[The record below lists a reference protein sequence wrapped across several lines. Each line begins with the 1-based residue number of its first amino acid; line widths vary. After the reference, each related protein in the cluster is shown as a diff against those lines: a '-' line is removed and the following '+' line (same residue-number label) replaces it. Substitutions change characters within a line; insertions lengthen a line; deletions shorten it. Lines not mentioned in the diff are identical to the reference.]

1 MCIIF
6 RFSINFHQNFG
17 WQKGTA
23 DVVPWPGIDD
33 MQLLTFFLLSQH
45 AWSWSII
52 NKVHWIPIE
61 VSIQVWDLFACSKT
75 FCEWQVCSVE
85 YKNNKYY
92 GEGDYLQLLTRLR
105 QFRVPWQSNQHT
117 ILLLPYTNHH
127 HDHINLLMKWWRYSN
142 YPHQDQ
148 ILVLMPL
155 PLCFPYLHTLVV
167 MNNLQ
172 NT

>member
-1 MCIIF
+1 MWYHDPGLTTCNSSP
-6 RFSINFHQNFG
+6 FSYSAASMHDHGQSSM
-17 WQKGTA
+17 K
-23 DVVPWPGIDD
+23 
-33 MQLLTFFLLSQH
+33 SY
-45 AWSWSII
+45 
-52 NKVHWIPIE
+52 WIPIE

-75 FCEWQVCSVE
+75 FCEWQVCSVAF
-85 YKNNKYY
+85 KNNKYY
-92 GEGDYLQLLTRLR
+92 VQGDYSQLLTRLR

-127 HDHINLLMKWWRYSN
+127 HDHINLLMKWWRYSD